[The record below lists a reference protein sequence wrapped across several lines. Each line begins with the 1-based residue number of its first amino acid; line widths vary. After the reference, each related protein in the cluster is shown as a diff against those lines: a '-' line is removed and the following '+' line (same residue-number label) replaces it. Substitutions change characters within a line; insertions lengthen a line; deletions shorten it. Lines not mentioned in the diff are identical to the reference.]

1 MKETF
6 KVAQKDF
13 LLDPMFTLLKVGTDI
28 VGQEIN
34 QTAKE
39 ELALL
44 TTTTYCDGFEPAE
57 DIAN

>member
-1 MKETF
+1 M
-6 KVAQKDF
+6 AQKDF

>member
-1 MKETF
+1 M
-6 KVAQKDF
+6 AQKDF
-13 LLDPMFTLLKVGTDI
+13 LLDPMFTLFKVGTDI

-44 TTTTYCDGFEPAE
+44 T
-57 DIAN
+57 IL